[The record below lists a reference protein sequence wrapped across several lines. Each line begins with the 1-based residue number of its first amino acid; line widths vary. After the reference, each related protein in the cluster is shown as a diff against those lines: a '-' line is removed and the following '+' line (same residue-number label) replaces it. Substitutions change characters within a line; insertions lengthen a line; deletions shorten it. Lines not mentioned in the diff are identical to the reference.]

1 MNTTVQPIRHD
12 LFGLTTTPFIQ
23 PPKQPFLDDA
33 RRECLATLATFLRF
47 RGFAAIAGRS
57 GVGKTALLRY
67 FTEALHPPSHKIVYL
82 PFSHLS
88 ENDLLKT
95 LCSRLDTQP
104 PFRKSAVIAAIH
116 ARIREIQPINPVL
129 VLDEMQNASDRA
141 LDTIRLLANDQ
152 FDNGCNF
159 SCILVGATEFFE
171 QLRFAIHE
179 PLRQRITC
187 FCQLRELSELA
198 TGDYLRH
205 CLSQAGAEQPIFAS
219 AAVQLI
225 ADASRGSIRL
235 IAQLAAAALTIASA
249 AETTEVTLAHVR
261 KAIQQTILPPREI
274 TP

>member
-1 MNTTVQPIRHD
+1 MNTITQPIRHD

-23 PPKQPFLDDA
+23 PPKAPFLDDP
-33 RRECLATLATFLRF
+33 RRECLDHLDNFLRF

-67 FTEALHPPSHKIVYL
+67 FTEALHQPSHKIVYL
-82 PFSHLS
+82 AFSHLS
-88 ENDLLKT
+88 ENDLLKA
-95 LCSRLDTQP
+95 LCSRLEIQP

-116 ARIREIQPINPVL
+116 TRLREIQPVNPVI

-141 LDTIRLLANDQ
+141 LDTIRLLANDH
-152 FDNGCNF
+152 FDNGSNF
-159 SCILVGATEFFE
+159 SCILLGASEFFE
-171 QLRFAIHE
+171 QLRFAIKE
-179 PLRQRITC
+179 SLRQRITC
-187 FCQLRELSELA
+187 FCQLRELSEQA

-205 CLSQAGAEQPIFAS
+205 CLSQAGAEHQIFAP

-235 IAQLAAAALTIASA
+235 ITQLAAAALTVASA
-249 AETTEVTLAHVR
+249 AETTEVTLAHAR
-261 KAIQQTILPPREI
+261 KATQQAILPPREI